1 MIECNISSK
10 GRKTA
15 KTINHLIVNSINQ
28 SISDLLQTLAL
39 AACCGGQMMEELKKL
54 DISPDNIE
62 GVEQYTDLSI
72 DEIITQALGGI
83 DRKWVIPMNCRHGYI
98 IKKKEWDRCGL
109 ADRLQHIDTPK
120 KNPKTIK
127 HQIPNPKGGGVVF
140 DLGYIS
146 ILIYVLIF
154 TLSLNKMKVSLKL
167 SSIERT
173 NTKYKVFINIT
184 FNISIV
190 EYNQYLF

>member
-1 MIECNISSK
+1 
-10 GRKTA
+10 
-15 KTINHLIVNSINQ
+15 
-28 SISDLLQTLAL
+28 
-39 AACCGGQMMEELKKL
+39 MMEELKKL

-120 KNPKTIK
+120 KKQTQN
-127 HQIPNPKGGGVVF
+127 
-140 DLGYIS
+140 
-146 ILIYVLIF
+146 
-154 TLSLNKMKVSLKL
+154 
-167 SSIERT
+167 
-173 NTKYKVFINIT
+173 
-184 FNISIV
+184 
-190 EYNQYLF
+190 NQTSNS

>member
-1 MIECNISSK
+1 
-10 GRKTA
+10 
-15 KTINHLIVNSINQ
+15 
-28 SISDLLQTLAL
+28 
-39 AACCGGQMMEELKKL
+39 MMEELKKL

-98 IKKKEWDRCGL
+98 IKKKRVGPMWFGRPTTTYW
-109 ADRLQHIDTPK
+109 HSK
-120 KNPKTIK
+120 KKKPKTIK
-127 HQIPNPKGGGVVF
+127 HQIPNPKGGEVVF

-167 SSIERT
+167 TSIERT

-190 EYNQYLF
+190 EYN

>member
-15 KTINHLIVNSINQ
+15 KTINHVKVNSINQ

-98 IKKKEWDRCGL
+98 IKKKSGTDVVWQTDYNIL
-109 ADRLQHIDTPK
+109 TLQK
-120 KNPKTIK
+120 KNPKQSNIK
-127 HQIPNPKGGGVVF
+127 FLTRKGEE
-140 DLGYIS
+140 
-146 ILIYVLIF
+146 
-154 TLSLNKMKVSLKL
+154 LSL
-167 SSIERT
+167 IQAI
-173 NTKYKVFINIT
+173 YQF
-184 FNISIV
+184 
-190 EYNQYLF
+190 

>member
-1 MIECNISSK
+1 
-10 GRKTA
+10 
-15 KTINHLIVNSINQ
+15 
-28 SISDLLQTLAL
+28 
-39 AACCGGQMMEELKKL
+39 MMEELKKL

-98 IKKKEWDRCGL
+98 IKKKSGTDVVWQTDYNIL
-109 ADRLQHIDTPK
+109 TLQK

-190 EYNQYLF
+190 EYN

>member
-15 KTINHLIVNSINQ
+15 KTINHVIVNSINQ

-98 IKKKEWDRCGL
+98 IKKKSGTDVVWQTDYNIL
-109 ADRLQHIDTPK
+109 TLKKNTPK
-120 KNPKTIK
+120 QSNIK
-127 HQIPNPKGGGVVF
+127 FLTRKGEE
-140 DLGYIS
+140 
-146 ILIYVLIF
+146 
-154 TLSLNKMKVSLKL
+154 LSL
-167 SSIERT
+167 IQAI
-173 NTKYKVFINIT
+173 YQF
-184 FNISIV
+184 
-190 EYNQYLF
+190 

>member
-1 MIECNISSK
+1 
-10 GRKTA
+10 
-15 KTINHLIVNSINQ
+15 
-28 SISDLLQTLAL
+28 
-39 AACCGGQMMEELKKL
+39 MEELKKL

-98 IKKKEWDRCGL
+98 ILKKEWDRCGL

-120 KNPKTIK
+120 KKQPKTIK

-190 EYNQYLF
+190 EYN

>member
-15 KTINHLIVNSINQ
+15 KTINHVIVNSINQ

-98 IKKKEWDRCGL
+98 IKKKKSGIDVVWQTDYNIL
-109 ADRLQHIDTPK
+109 TLQKKPPK
-120 KNPKTIK
+120 QSNIK
-127 HQIPNPKGGGVVF
+127 FLTRKGEE
-140 DLGYIS
+140 
-146 ILIYVLIF
+146 
-154 TLSLNKMKVSLKL
+154 LSL
-167 SSIERT
+167 IQAI
-173 NTKYKVFINIT
+173 YQF
-184 FNISIV
+184 
-190 EYNQYLF
+190 

>member
-1 MIECNISSK
+1 MVWQTDYNIL
-10 GRKTA
+10 T
-15 KTINHLIVNSINQ
+15 
-28 SISDLLQTLAL
+28 LQ
-39 AACCGGQMMEELKKL
+39 
-54 DISPDNIE
+54 
-62 GVEQYTDLSI
+62 
-72 DEIITQALGGI
+72 
-83 DRKWVIPMNCRHGYI
+83 
-98 IKKKEWDRCGL
+98 
-109 ADRLQHIDTPK
+109 K

-127 HQIPNPKGGGVVF
+127 HRIPNPKGGGVVF

-190 EYNQYLF
+190 EYN

>member
-15 KTINHLIVNSINQ
+15 KTINHVIVNSINQ

-98 IKKKEWDRCGL
+98 KKKKEWDRCGL

-120 KNPKTIK
+120 KKNPKQSNIK
-127 HQIPNPKGGGVVF
+127 FLTRKGEE
-140 DLGYIS
+140 
-146 ILIYVLIF
+146 
-154 TLSLNKMKVSLKL
+154 LSL
-167 SSIERT
+167 IQAI
-173 NTKYKVFINIT
+173 YQF
-184 FNISIV
+184 
-190 EYNQYLF
+190 

>member
-1 MIECNISSK
+1 
-10 GRKTA
+10 
-15 KTINHLIVNSINQ
+15 
-28 SISDLLQTLAL
+28 
-39 AACCGGQMMEELKKL
+39 MEELKKL

-98 IKKKEWDRCGL
+98 IKKKKEWDRCGL

-120 KNPKTIK
+120 KKQPKTIK

-190 EYNQYLF
+190 EYN

>member
-1 MIECNISSK
+1 
-10 GRKTA
+10 
-15 KTINHLIVNSINQ
+15 
-28 SISDLLQTLAL
+28 
-39 AACCGGQMMEELKKL
+39 MEELKKL

-98 IKKKEWDRCGL
+98 IKKKSGTDVVWQTDYNIL
-109 ADRLQHIDTPK
+109 TLQK
-120 KNPKTIK
+120 KNKPKTIK

-190 EYNQYLF
+190 EYN